1 MLIVLVT
8 LSFSNIRWGEVEA
21 VSEINM
27 LYIGNSKTYYNIFP
41 RMYRYLAISGEKNDA
56 KLTAVVAGGRTL
68 EQHATKLESIY
79 DKNGK
84 IRTYAQ
90 AKKYVQ
96 QKNSNWNFLS
106 DEYTAYK
113 SAFEKNWS
121 YIVLQEQTDNAKDEK
136 KMLEPSKRI
145 IAVLKKYGKN
155 TNFKVV
161 YNAIWPQY
169 EDSLTKLKTEQNKIN
184 ATNKVVA
191 DKTGGIVSYSGQAI
205 YNYLTENSSEDY
217 TSMYIKDK
225 NHPTQAGSY
234 LSACCLYYAIYGES
248 PVGIKYYGAVKD
260 AKSNPIIN
268 LNYSKDNSKNG
279 ENFTGRKAL
288 GDLDSGKVTKLQ
300 KVAKSTMES
309 NTSPTINSIKAN
321 VTTPTN
327 QNVVVTVSAEDRVS
341 KIKDYSWDG
350 KKTWQTGKTK
360 TISKNGTYTVYVRN
374 NKNKISS
381 KSITISN
388 IDKTAPIIL
397 GIEEGMIYYE
407 SVAPIIIE
415 KNIDLIELK
424 KDENKIV
431 EYKNGNRINEN
442 GKYTLKVKDKANNTI
457 VINFTINLLSLER
470 IIIAKNPNK
479 IEYIEGQN
487 FDKTGMIVKAVY
499 SNETSKKVEN
509 YEILGGENLEKGT
522 INVKNSYT

>member
-1 MLIVLVT
+1 
-8 LSFSNIRWGEVEA
+8 
-21 VSEINM
+21 
-27 LYIGNSKTYYNIFP
+27 
-41 RMYRYLAISGEKNDA
+41 
-56 KLTAVVAGGRTL
+56 
-68 EQHATKLESIY
+68 
-79 DKNGK
+79 
-84 IRTYAQ
+84 
-90 AKKYVQ
+90 
-96 QKNSNWNFLS
+96 
-106 DEYTAYK
+106 
-113 SAFEKNWS
+113 
-121 YIVLQEQTDNAKDEK
+121 
-136 KMLEPSKRI
+136 
-145 IAVLKKYGKN
+145 
-155 TNFKVV
+155 
-161 YNAIWPQY
+161 
-169 EDSLTKLKTEQNKIN
+169 
-184 ATNKVVA
+184 
-191 DKTGGIVSYSGQAI
+191 
-205 YNYLTENSSEDY
+205 
-217 TSMYIKDK
+217 
-225 NHPTQAGSY
+225 
-234 LSACCLYYAIYGES
+234 
-248 PVGIKYYGAVKD
+248 
-260 AKSNPIIN
+260 
-268 LNYSKDNSKNG
+268 
-279 ENFTGRKAL
+279 
-288 GDLDSGKVTKLQ
+288 
-300 KVAKSTMES
+300 MES

-374 NKNKISS
+374 NKNKIPS
-381 KSITISN
+381 KSITISS
-388 IDKTAPIIL
+388 IDNTAPMIL

-522 INVKNSYT
+522 INVKNSYTQNGVTKTIDQEITVKARETEKLIIKIKDYEEKVEENTKYIKGIKPQTTLESFKNNIETNGRIKVKKEETEITDNKVKIGTGMKIEITLNDEKVEYMLVVIGDCNGSGTTNVADLTKLMMSRAESLADNKDESKILKGAYAEAADLNNDGKISVADITKLCMYIAENKQQNFIEQSGRRTPFVLADLSFRT